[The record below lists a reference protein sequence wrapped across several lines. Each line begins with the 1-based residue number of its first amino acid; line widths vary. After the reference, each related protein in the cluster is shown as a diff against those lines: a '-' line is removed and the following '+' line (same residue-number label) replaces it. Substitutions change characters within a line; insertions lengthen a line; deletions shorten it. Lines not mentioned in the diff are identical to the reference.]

1 MKKIL
6 TSKIFRI
13 IFSAILIYFAFRK
26 ADLPKLLSNLRNVS
40 WQLILSLIIL
50 NTFSM
55 LIGGFRWA
63 VLVLGKVTFR
73 DVLIFTKASFT
84 GAFYSLFFPS
94 SVGGDLLK
102 WTTLLRGY
110 PQISK
115 IKLAGTALIDR
126 VIGFSAFAVMAFIS
140 LIIGRLLNYQF
151 PQILFWLFLVINIF
165 LVIFYILVF
174 SLDFEKFIA
183 LSKGSRFSKFLN
195 KFLEIADLLKSSN
208 KKRIINC
215 FLISIISQ
223 PFWTMITWFLFNGL
237 GIDLKA
243 IQVFIFMPIISL
255 ILVLPI
261 SWAGF
266 GARENLFV
274 YFFAPLGYSAEKLL
288 FASTFS
294 GIIGILMALIGGMLL
309 I

>member
-26 ADLPKLLSNLRNVS
+26 ADLPKLFSNLRNIS

-261 SWAGF
+261 S
-266 GARENLFV
+266 
-274 YFFAPLGYSAEKLL
+274 FAPLGYSAEKLL

-309 I
+309 VI